1 MKRISREELRMLIQ
15 IGLTVRKKY
24 ERRHLELQMTSAVE
38 AVTDAIVMRIMGS
51 VDSETVL
58 LTPDMVGP
66 SHSPW
71 HGKWDIDEPHPHP
84 DIPFRNDIGP
94 RRSVD

>member
-38 AVTDAIVMRIMGS
+38 AVTDAIVMAVMRLTNPGHAGCA
-51 VDSETVL
+51 L
-58 LTPDMVGP
+58 L
-66 SHSPW
+66 
-71 HGKWDIDEPHPHP
+71 
-84 DIPFRNDIGP
+84 
-94 RRSVD
+94 